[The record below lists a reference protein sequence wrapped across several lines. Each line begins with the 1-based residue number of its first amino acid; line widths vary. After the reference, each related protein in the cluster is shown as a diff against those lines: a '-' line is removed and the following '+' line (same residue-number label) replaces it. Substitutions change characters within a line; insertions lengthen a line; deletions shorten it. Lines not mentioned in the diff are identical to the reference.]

1 MSRLDDYNYDTVEAI
16 FKSLNT
22 ITEML
27 ESRGFTTESVPKFS
41 PVEIRAALNS
51 ALTTLNFKVPK
62 SDNTEY
68 TADVHFQNLTRTSG
82 FDNIQTDLEENGKNR
97 ELIYIMTE
105 QIQPWH
111 HQIVRKVWAQ
121 SKVLVSIF
129 CCFYIS
135 TNPTKH
141 ILVPKHEIVPKDTT
155 NQILK
160 DLYAKKSQL
169 PIIVY
174 HEDVQARYLGL
185 RPGEIVKITRPSPS
199 AGFYTVYRVC
209 V

>member
-16 FKSLNT
+16 FNSLKT

-27 ESRGFTTESVPKFS
+27 DTRGFNTESIPKFS

-51 ALTTLNFKVPK
+51 SLNTLNFQVPK
-62 SDNTEY
+62 LDNTEY
-68 TADVHFQNLTRTSG
+68 TADVRFQNLSRTSS

-97 ELIYIMTE
+97 EIIYITTD
-105 QIQPWH
+105 QLQPWH
-111 HQIVRKVWAQ
+111 HQIVRKIWAQ
-121 SKVLVSIF
+121 SKVLVSVF

-141 ILVPKHEIVPKDTT
+141 ILVPKHEIVPKENLNTL
-155 NQILK
+155 LK
-160 DLYAKKSQL
+160 ELYAKKSQL

-174 HEDVQARYLGL
+174 HEDVQARYLGV
-185 RPGEIVKITRPSPS
+185 RPGDIVKITRPSPS
-199 AGFYTVYRVC
+199 SGLYTVYRIC

>member
-1 MSRLDDYNYDTVEAI
+1 MSRLDDYNYDTVEAL
-16 FKSLNT
+16 FKSLT
-22 ITEML
+22 TATEML
-27 ESRGFTTESVPKFS
+27 ETRGFVVDSVPKFS
-41 PVEIRAALNS
+41 PVEIRSALNS
-51 ALTTLNFKVPK
+51 VLTTLNFKVPK
-62 SDNTEY
+62 RDNAEY
-68 TADVHFQNLTRTSG
+68 TAEVRFQNLTRTSG
-82 FDNIQTDLEENGKNR
+82 YDNIQSDLEENGTNR

-105 QIQPWH
+105 QVQPWH
-111 HQIVRKVWAQ
+111 HQIVRKVWSQ

-141 ILVPKHEIVPKDTT
+141 ILVPKHEVVSKDTSV
-155 NQILK
+155 QILK
-160 DLYAKKSQL
+160 DIHAKKSQL

-174 HEDVQARYLGL
+174 HEDVQGRYLGL

-199 AGFYTVYRVC
+199 SGFYTVYRIC